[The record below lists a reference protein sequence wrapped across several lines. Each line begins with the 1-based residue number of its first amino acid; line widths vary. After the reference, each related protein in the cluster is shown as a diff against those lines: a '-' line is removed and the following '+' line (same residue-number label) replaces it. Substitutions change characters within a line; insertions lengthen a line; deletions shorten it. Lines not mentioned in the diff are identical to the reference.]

1 MIDHVTDH
9 MPTVVDAQGG
19 DLRGLT
25 DREYLDL
32 GTCVNRYGPPP
43 AVESALRSIRPEH
56 LLAHPYGAE
65 ETFTEAYAHFMG
77 ASPDRLI
84 PGRGITEF
92 IRVLA
97 QLLPTEQVA
106 VITPDYTDTIRWF
119 PTHLDPPSGGVETA
133 QSRLDRVDLGM
144 RAYPYVF
151 LSNPNNPLGFYL
163 RRDDLIEICRANP
176 DSVLIVDEAYIEFLP
191 DHAELSM
198 TQSGLSN
205 VVVLRSPN
213 KFFGIAGTRTGAL
226 WTLNSEI
233 FRRVAERKLNW
244 TLSHVDTVLATAALT
259 ETEWA
264 VRTRS
269 ALLRNALELEEIIG
283 DRFPGLVRDVP
294 VHYRFIATDDPVE
307 AHRFFLDHGVAVR
320 ALDGSQPGRVSG
332 LRVTAPTAVELANLR
347 DSMAQLQHS

>member
-1 MIDHVTDH
+1 MTENA
-9 MPTVVDAQGG
+9 PTVLDAQGG
-19 DLRGLT
+19 DLRSLP
-25 DREYLDL
+25 DREFLDL

-43 AVESALRSIRPEH
+43 AVETALRCIKPEH
-56 LLAHPYGAE
+56 LLAHPYGDE
-65 ETFTEAYAHFMG
+65 ERFTEAYAEFMG

-106 VITPDYTDTIRWF
+106 VVTPDYTDTIRRF
-119 PTHLDPPSGGVETA
+119 PVHLDPPSGTAETA
-133 QSRLDRVDLGM
+133 QSRLERVELGM
-144 RAYPYVF
+144 RTRPYVF

-163 RRDDLIEICRANP
+163 HRDDLMEICRANP

-226 WTLNSEI
+226 WTLNPDI

-244 TLSHVDTVLATAALT
+244 TLSHVDAVLAIAALG

-264 VRTRS
+264 EHTRS
-269 ALLRNALELEEIIG
+269 ALLANALGLEEILG
-283 DRFPGLVRDVP
+283 DRFPGLVRGVP
-294 VHYRFIATDDPVE
+294 VHYRFIATDDPI
-307 AHRFFLDHGVAVR
+307 ADHRFFLDHGVAVR
-320 ALDGSQPGRVSG
+320 ALDGRQPGRVSG
-332 LRVTAPTAVELANLR
+332 LRITAPTAAELANLK
-347 DSMAQLQHS
+347 DSLAR

>member
-1 MIDHVTDH
+1 MIDNAS
-9 MPTVVDAQGG
+9 TVVDAQGG
-19 DLRGLT
+19 DLRSLP

-43 AVESALRSIRPEH
+43 AVETALRSIKPEH
-56 LLAHPYGAE
+56 LLAHPYGSE
-65 ETFTEAYAHFMG
+65 ESFTEAYAEFMG
-77 ASPDRLI
+77 TAPDRLI

-119 PTHLDPPSGGVETA
+119 PTHLDPPSGTVETP

-144 RAYPYVF
+144 RTHPYVF

-163 RRDDLIEICRANP
+163 HRDDLMEICRANP

-191 DHAELSM
+191 EHAELSM

-244 TLSHVDTVLATAALT
+244 TLSHVDTVLATAALA

-264 VRTRS
+264 ERTRS
-269 ALLRNALELEEIIG
+269 ALLSNALGLEELLG
-283 DRFPGLVRDVP
+283 DRFPGLVRGVP

-307 AHRFFLDHGVAVR
+307 GHCFFLDHGVAVR
-320 ALDGSQPGRVSG
+320 ALDGRQPGRVSG
-332 LRVTAPTAVELANLR
+332 LRVTAPTAAELANLK
-347 DSMAQLQHS
+347 DSLTRLVHA

>member
-1 MIDHVTDH
+1 M
-9 MPTVVDAQGG
+9 DAQGG
-19 DLRGLT
+19 DLRNLPAK
-25 DREYLDL
+25 EYLDL
-32 GTCVNRYGPPP
+32 GTCVNRYGPPD
-43 AVESALRSIRPEH
+43 AVETALRSIKPEH

-65 ETFTEAYAHFMG
+65 ESFTEAYAGFMG
-77 ASPDRLI
+77 AAPEQLI

-97 QLLPTEQVA
+97 QILPTRDVA

-119 PTHLDPPSGGVETA
+119 PTHLDAPRGTMETP
-133 QSRLDRVDLGM
+133 QSRLDRVDLAM
-144 RAYPYVF
+144 RTFPYVI
-151 LSNPNNPLGFYL
+151 LSNPNNPLGYYL
-163 RRDDLIEICRANP
+163 HRDDLVAICRANP

-226 WTLNSEI
+226 WTLNSEV

-244 TLSHVDTVLATAALT
+244 TLSHVDTVLATAALA

-264 VRTRS
+264 ERTRA
-269 ALLRNALELEEIIG
+269 ALLRNAIGLEEIIG
-283 DRFPGLVRDVP
+283 DRFPGLVRGVP
-294 VHYRFIATDDPVE
+294 VHYRFICTDDPVE
-307 AHRFFLDHGVAVR
+307 GHRFFLDHGVAVR
-320 ALDGSQPGRVSG
+320 ALDGRQPGRVSG
-332 LRVTAPTAVELANLR
+332 LRVTAPTAGELANLK
-347 DSMAQLQHS
+347 DSLTRPEYS